1 MARALAVRAATL
13 VGVLFAVLVLLVVV
27 LGATGFSDRILEA
40 VVDEQIRGMRTGL
53 SQTVRDPDE
62 LERILN
68 AQRGELAAFY
78 DLDSPWYFRLPD
90 TVFRVLTLDLGE
102 ARTLRSF
109 DGSRRVSD
117 IVLERIPNSMLL
129 LTTSMAVTAVIGLA
143 AGVKMATRAG
153 SRTDRV
159 VSFASAVSFALPAW
173 WTGILLILVLS
184 FQFNV
189 FPSGGMYST
198 PPPEGGLPRF
208 FDLMKH
214 ALLPILTLVLV
225 SVGPYLYSVRTMT
238 LNVAQEDHVMVAPGQ
253 GNPGGDGH
261 ASAHPP
267 SGGPAHCDG
276 AHIQLHWLPG
286 GLHPG
291 GDRLQLARH
300 GAPHLRRLRRDAR
313 RVGHRGDNLHLHPAV
328 RGRTVHPGAPLPA
341 PRPPG
346 EVRMTGGV
354 GEAIR
359 VLLRSGP
366 GKAGMVLLLALIAIS
381 LYVVATYPLDF
392 GTKKWST
399 PAAWADNPKAVPPA
413 WVNLLPGTSRVPH
426 RSLTASM
433 PSQATGGE
441 HLYRLPLPI

>member
-13 VGVLFAVLVLLVVV
+13 IGVLLAVLVLLVVV

-40 VVDEQIRGMRTGL
+40 VVDEQIRGVRTGL
-53 SQTVRDPDE
+53 SQTIRDPDA
-62 LERILN
+62 LEATL
-68 AQRGELAAFY
+68 AEQRKQLAEFY
-78 DLDSPWYFRLPD
+78 GLDTPWYSRLPD

-173 WTGILLILVLS
+173 WTGILLILVFS

-198 PPPEGGLPRF
+198 PPPEGGIARF

-214 ALLPILTLVLV
+214 ALLPIITLVLV

-238 LNVAQEDHVMVAPGQ
+238 LNVAQEDHVMVARAKGVPEGAVMRRHILRVAAPPIVTGLIFSFIGSLGGSILVETVFNWQ
-253 GNPGGDGH
+253 GMG
-261 ASAHPP
+261 
-267 SGGPAHCDG
+267 
-276 AHIQLHWLPG
+276 
-286 GLHPG
+286 
-291 GDRLQLARH
+291 RLIF
-300 GAPHLRRLRRDAR
+300 DAFAGTPDES
-313 RVGHRGDNLHLHPAV
+313 VIVALTFIYTLMYVA
-328 RGRTVHPGAPLPA
+328 GRFIL
-341 PRPPG
+341 
-346 EVRMTGGV
+346 EV
-354 GEAIR
+354 
-359 VLLRSGP
+359 LY
-366 GKAGMVLLLALIAIS
+366 LLLD
-381 LYVVATYPLDF
+381 P
-392 GTKKWST
+392 
-399 PAAWADNPKAVPPA
+399 
-413 WVNLLPGTSRVPH
+413 RV
-426 RSLTASM
+426 RYA
-433 PSQATGGE
+433 
-441 HLYRLPLPI
+441 

>member
-13 VGVLFAVLVLLVVV
+13 IGVLLAVLVLLVVV

-68 AQRGELAAFY
+68 TQREELASFY
-78 DLDSPWYFRLPD
+78 DLDRAWYLRLPD

-129 LTTSMAVTAVIGLA
+129 LTTSMVVTAVIGLA

-198 PPPEGGLPRF
+198 PPPEGGLLRF
-208 FDLMKH
+208 LDLMKH

-238 LNVAQEDHVMVAPGQ
+238 LNVAQEDHVMVARAKGVPEGAVMRRHILRVAAPPIVTGLIFSFLGSLGGSILVETVFNWQ
-253 GNPGGDGH
+253 GMG
-261 ASAHPP
+261 
-267 SGGPAHCDG
+267 
-276 AHIQLHWLPG
+276 
-286 GLHPG
+286 
-291 GDRLQLARH
+291 RLIF
-300 GAPHLRRLRRDAR
+300 DAFAGTPDES
-313 RVGHRGDNLHLHPAV
+313 VIVAITFIYTLLYVA
-328 RGRTVHPGAPLPA
+328 GRFIL
-341 PRPPG
+341 
-346 EVRMTGGV
+346 EV
-354 GEAIR
+354 
-359 VLLRSGP
+359 LY
-366 GKAGMVLLLALIAIS
+366 LLLD
-381 LYVVATYPLDF
+381 P
-392 GTKKWST
+392 
-399 PAAWADNPKAVPPA
+399 
-413 WVNLLPGTSRVPH
+413 RV
-426 RSLTASM
+426 RYA
-433 PSQATGGE
+433 
-441 HLYRLPLPI
+441 

>member
-208 FDLMKH
+208 FDLMEH

-238 LNVAQEDHVMVAPGQ
+238 LNVAQEDHVMVARAKGIPEGTVMRRHILRVAAPPIVTGLIFSFIGSLGGSILVETVFNWQ
-253 GNPGGDGH
+253 GMG
-261 ASAHPP
+261 
-267 SGGPAHCDG
+267 
-276 AHIQLHWLPG
+276 
-286 GLHPG
+286 
-291 GDRLQLARH
+291 RLIF
-300 GAPHLRRLRRDAR
+300 DAFAGTPDES
-313 RVGHRGDNLHLHPAV
+313 VIVAITFIYTLLYVA
-328 RGRTVHPGAPLPA
+328 GRFIL
-341 PRPPG
+341 
-346 EVRMTGGV
+346 E
-354 GEAIR
+354 
-359 VLLRSGP
+359 LLY
-366 GKAGMVLLLALIAIS
+366 LLLD
-381 LYVVATYPLDF
+381 P
-392 GTKKWST
+392 
-399 PAAWADNPKAVPPA
+399 
-413 WVNLLPGTSRVPH
+413 RV
-426 RSLTASM
+426 RYA
-433 PSQATGGE
+433 
-441 HLYRLPLPI
+441 